1 MQTKDWQILG
11 MITMTNLIEKTD
23 SRYFSQTSDA
33 PYDRHHYKIVSKQYA
48 TFIVESWDEVQ
59 EWWWNHCNTFNFD
72 AVIEVLDK
80 PKKKSKGF
88 A

>member
-1 MQTKDWQILG
+1 

-23 SRYFSQTSDA
+23 PRYFSQTSDEL
-33 PYDRHHYKIVSKQYA
+33 YDRHRYKIVCSTK
-48 TFIVESWDEVQ
+48 TFVVESWQDVQ
-59 EWWWNHCNTFNFD
+59 EWWWNNSNSLNFD
-72 AVIEVLDK
+72 AVVHVLDR

>member
-1 MQTKDWQILG
+1 

-23 SRYFSQTSDA
+23 SRYFSQTSDE
-33 PYDRHHYKIVSKQYA
+33 PYDRHRYKIVCSTKN
-48 TFIVESWDEVQ
+48 FVVESWQDVQ
-59 EWWWNHCNTFNFD
+59 EWWWNNSNSLNFD
-72 AVIEVLDK
+72 AVVHVLDR

>member
-1 MQTKDWQILG
+1 

-23 SRYFSQTSDA
+23 SRYFSQTSDV
-33 PYDRHHYKIVSKQYA
+33 PYDRHNYKIVCGNKS
-48 TFIVESWDEVQ
+48 TVVDSWDLVQ
-59 EWWWNHCNTFNFD
+59 EYWWNNRNRF
-72 AVIEVLDK
+72 APSIIEVLDK

>member
-1 MQTKDWQILG
+1 

-23 SRYFSQTSDA
+23 PRYFSQTSDEL
-33 PYDRHHYKIVSKQYA
+33 YDRHRYKIVCSTK
-48 TFIVESWDEVQ
+48 TFVVESWQDVQ
-59 EWWWNHCNTFNFD
+59 EWWWNNCNSLNFD
-72 AVIEVLDK
+72 AVVYVLDR

>member
-1 MQTKDWQILG
+1 
-11 MITMTNLIEKTD
+11 MTNLIEKTD
-23 SRYFSQTSDA
+23 PRYFSQTSDA
-33 PYDRHHYKIVSKQYA
+33 PYDRHYYKIVSKQYA

-80 PKKKSKGF
+80 SKKKSKGF

>member
-1 MQTKDWQILG
+1 

-23 SRYFSQTSDA
+23 PRYFSQTSDEL
-33 PYDRHHYKIVSKQYA
+33 YDRHRYKIVCSTK
-48 TFIVESWDEVQ
+48 TFVVESWQDVQ
-59 EWWWNHCNTFNFD
+59 EWWWNNCNSLNFD
-72 AVIEVLDK
+72 AVVHVLYR

>member
-1 MQTKDWQILG
+1 

-33 PYDRHHYKIVSKQYA
+33 PYDRCNYKIVCSTKS
-48 TFIVESWDEVQ
+48 FVVESWQEVQ
-59 EWWWNHCNTFNFD
+59 EWWWNNNNSPTFD
-72 AVIEVLDK
+72 AVVYTIDR

-88 A
+88 L